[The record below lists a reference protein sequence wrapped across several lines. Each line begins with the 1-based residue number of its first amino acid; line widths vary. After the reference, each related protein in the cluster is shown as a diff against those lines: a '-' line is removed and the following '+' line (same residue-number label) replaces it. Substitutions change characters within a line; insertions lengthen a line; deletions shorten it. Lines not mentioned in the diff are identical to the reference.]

1 MTTKEKIRLL
11 IAISIGLG
19 VGGILGVIAYYQQWL
34 GKEYN
39 HD

>member
-1 MTTKEKIRLL
+1 MTTKEKIHLL

-34 GKEYN
+34 G
-39 HD
+39 